1 MLVIVLLLNLIAI
14 GTSNKSLLIK
24 TISADSIATSV
35 PLPIAI
41 PISAWA
47 KAGASFIPSPTMATN
62 LPSSWSFLTSLD
74 LSCGKTSA
82 KTLSIPTWDA
92 IAWAVFLLSPVI
104 MATSIP
110 ISWSFLI
117 AFALFSFSISA
128 TAIIPAI
135 LLFIAIYIGVLPS
148 QASLSDS
155 MSKFSISILLSFINF
170 ILPSNTS
177 LFSIITSIP

>member
-1 MLVIVLLLNLIAI
+1 
-14 GTSNKSLLIK
+14 
-24 TISADSIATSV
+24 
-35 PLPIAI
+35 
-41 PISAWA
+41 
-47 KAGASFIPSPTMATN
+47 
-62 LPSSWSFLTSLD
+62 
-74 LSCGKTSA
+74 
-82 KTLSIPTWDA
+82 
-92 IAWAVFLLSPVI
+92 